1 MNENEVKKLDGANV
15 ENAPENVSENE
26 KTAQLFENVIKDL
39 GSLLLIGGFSLK
51 QTTQLCKFRNGLKNI
66 FADVKKTMS
75 NN

>member
-1 MNENEVKKLDGANV
+1 MNENEVKNLDGANV

>member
-1 MNENEVKKLDGANV
+1 MNENEVKNLDGATV

>member
-1 MNENEVKKLDGANV
+1 MNENEVQNLNGANV
-15 ENAPENVSENE
+15 EKAPENVSENE

-66 FADVKKTMS
+66 FADVKKSMS

>member
-1 MNENEVKKLDGANV
+1 MNENEVKNLDGANV
-15 ENAPENVSENE
+15 EKAPENVSENE

>member
-1 MNENEVKKLDGANV
+1 MNENVVKNLDGATV

-26 KTAQLFENVIKDL
+26 KIVQLFENVIKDL

-66 FADVKKTMS
+66 FADFKKTMS

>member
-1 MNENEVKKLDGANV
+1 MNENGVKNLDGANV

-51 QTTQLCKFRNGLKNI
+51 QTTQLCKFRNGLKSI

>member
-1 MNENEVKKLDGANV
+1 MNENGVKNFDGANV

-51 QTTQLCKFRNGLKNI
+51 QTTQLCKFRNGLKSI

>member
-1 MNENEVKKLDGANV
+1 MNENGVKNLDGANV

-51 QTTQLCKFRNGLKNI
+51 QTTQLCKFRNGLKSI
-66 FADVKKTMS
+66 FADVKKSMS

>member
-1 MNENEVKKLDGANV
+1 MNENEVKNFDGANG

-26 KTAQLFENVIKDL
+26 KTAHLFENVIKDL

-66 FADVKKTMS
+66 FADFKKTMS

>member
-1 MNENEVKKLDGANV
+1 MNENEVKKLDGANF

-66 FADVKKTMS
+66 FAEVKKTMS